1 MGTMKNTGRNIAIT
15 VICLI
20 LGTMVAWQYRSINYN
35 ESIATYEN
43 MRVETLKED
52 LIRLQRSNAE
62 LRNQVERLQEEVR
75 LYETAHAGSDEAY
88 KNLLKELDIVRI
100 FAGLTDVKGKG
111 VIVTLEDDFFTV
123 IGRDIQMVVNEL
135 RAAGAQA
142 ISINDERVVAMTE
155 IRDVSPYIMINGRQ
169 VTSPIV
175 IKAIG
180 SPDQLEHSLKMIGG
194 VVEALEFE
202 QIKVTVK
209 KSDEI
214 VIPRIREDS
223 TVLKTD
229 LLTPATSK

>member
-1 MGTMKNTGRNIAIT
+1 MSIKRSISRNIAIT
-15 VICLI
+15 AICLI
-20 LGTMVAWQYRSINYN
+20 LGLMVAWQYRSINYD
-35 ESIATYEN
+35 ESIASYEN
-43 MRVETLKED
+43 LRVETLKED
-52 LIRLQRSNAE
+52 LIRLQKSNAE
-62 LRNQVERLQEEVR
+62 LRSQLAKLQEEVR

-88 KNLLKELDIVRI
+88 RNLLRELDTVRV
-100 FAGLTDVKGKG
+100 FAGMTDVKGKG

-123 IGRDIQMVVNEL
+123 IGRDIQLVVNEL

-142 ISINDERVVAMTE
+142 ISINEERVVAMTE

-180 SPDQLEHSLKMIGG
+180 NPEQLEHSLKMIGG
-194 VVEALEFE
+194 VVEVLEFE

-214 VIPRIREDS
+214 IIPKILEDS
-223 TVLKTD
+223 AVLKTD
-229 LLTPATSK
+229 LLTPTTPK